1 MRRGLAFLALA
12 ASLIWTWPAA
22 AQSGAAQDA
31 PWWGDLFG
39 RDTLSGMLD
48 LRLVGA
54 DGEDSFLRGGFGKTE
69 ASGAGSGVAVRPMAD
84 LAALA
89 WRPELADNLSAYV
102 LVQNQPYQYHAVDVA
117 EAYLRYKPLPR
128 PGRLNYGLRAGL
140 MWPPVSLEHDG
151 PAWTTT
157 RTLTPS
163 AINTWIAEEIKVVGV
178 EGTLDGE
185 IAGNRLGLTAAV
197 FGDNDTAG
205 TLLAYRG
212 WALDDTRSTLFGQLA
227 LPAGP
232 PRAEAYYA
240 QASLELDGRP
250 GGYIKLDWRPPA
262 PVSLQ
267 AFYYDNGG
275 NPYLFKDGQWSWRT
289 TFGDVGMTARP
300 AQDVEILA
308 QAMKGRTYYGDAG
321 GPVNL
326 DVDFAAAY
334 VLATRV
340 VGRSRFTVR
349 ADWFETQDQ
358 SYLGQDRGERGK
370 AATADYAF
378 ALTPH
383 LSLWIEAI
391 HVWSNRPARTTLGLP
406 ATDPQNVLQIA
417 LRARL

>member
-1 MRRGLAFLALA
+1 MRRLLALA
-12 ASLIWTWPAA
+12 ALAFATASATPAA
-22 AQSGAAQDA
+22 AQS
-31 PWWGDLFG
+31 DLFG

-48 LRLVGA
+48 LRLTAA

-89 WRPELADNLSAYV
+89 WRPELAGDLTAYV
-102 LVQNQPYQYHAVDVA
+102 LVQNQPHQTPAADVA
-117 EAYLRYKPLPR
+117 EAYLQYKPPPR
-128 PGRLNYGLRAGL
+128 SALFGYSLRAGL
-140 MWPPVSLEHDG
+140 FWPPVSLEHDG

-163 AINTWIAEEIKVVGV
+163 AINTWIAEEVKVAGL
-178 EGTLDGE
+178 EGTVGGE
-185 IAGNRLGLTAAV
+185 VAGNRVSVTAAV

-212 WALDDTRSTLFGQLA
+212 WALDDIRSTLFGELA

-232 PRAEAYYA
+232 PRAQAYYA

-275 NPYLFKDGQWSWRT
+275 NPYLFKNGQWSWRT
-289 TFGDVGMTARP
+289 TFGDIGMTARP
-300 AQDVEILA
+300 AKDVEILA
-308 QAMKGRTYYGDAG
+308 QAMKGRTYYGDSSGWAYT
-321 GPVNL
+321 
-326 DVDFAAAY
+326 DVDFESAY
-334 VLATRV
+334 VLATKV
-340 VGRSRFTVR
+340 MGRSRFTLR
-349 ADWFETQDQ
+349 ADWFDTKDEA
-358 SYLGQDRGERGK
+358 YGYGVDRGERGK

-383 LSLWIEAI
+383 LSLWIEAL
-391 HVWSNRPARTTLGLP
+391 HVWSNRAE
-406 ATDPQNVLQIA
+406 
-417 LRARL
+417 RARLDLADTQRQTVLQFAVRATL